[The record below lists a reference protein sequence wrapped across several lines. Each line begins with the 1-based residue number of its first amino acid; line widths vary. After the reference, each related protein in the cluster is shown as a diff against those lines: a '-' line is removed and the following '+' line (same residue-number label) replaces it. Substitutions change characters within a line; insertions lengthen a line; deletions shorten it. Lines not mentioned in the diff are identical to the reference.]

1 MLDPWFVLHRIHG
14 SECEYLAS
22 LMRGRGHKSA
32 AVDGNSDVLKN
43 NRRGYKTDA
52 SFEDKMFKVFNPIEL
67 SVYYDRYQDFLRK
80 CSLEQRLD
88 IARQMVRDREFELR
102 ELLASRPSLR
112 AQYRKQLSGTSLA

>member
-1 MLDPWFVLHRIHG
+1 MRLSRIRCLRFLTL
-14 SECEYLAS
+14 SSS
-22 LMRGRGHKSA
+22 LFNTIVA
-32 AVDGNSDVLKN
+32 
-43 NRRGYKTDA
+43 KT
-52 SFEDKMFKVFNPIEL
+52 
-67 SVYYDRYQDFLRK
+67 FLCK